1 MTFKRALEL
10 AEKNDPLIA
19 NHAQIVRRAQKDGTP
34 TGCAIFS
41 IGDEVFYY
49 GFDGV
54 DLHAGK
60 HAKRQARMMI
70 SDGIPRKIV
79 IK

>member
-10 AEKNDPLIA
+10 AEKNDPIVA
-19 NHAQIVRRAQKDGTP
+19 KWAQQVRYAQKEGLSTS
-34 TGCAIFS
+34 CIIFS

-60 HAKRQARMMI
+60 HNARQSRMMI
-70 SDGIPRKIV
+70 ADGIPRKII